1 MNLSRILFLFTSFFV
16 LSCSESN
23 DRTTYE
29 IKSESVVFI
38 DDNKSTF
45 EQGDYLWFNI
55 NIPSNQT
62 DDLSGKS
69 LDIFE
74 LTKANETFFGFSLF
88 AVNGDG
94 FTPVRFEAEDLVIEK
109 GLVNV
114 IDYREPAN
122 TELLGVAQY
131 LNRTYEMRVGIPLNT
146 IGEFFLA
153 NATLGSGTQGMAFNP
168 TNGSDIQI
176 SLSTK
181 IQGSNPEGRYYIT
194 VN

>member
-1 MNLSRILFLFTSFFV
+1 MKLSRLLFLLTSFLV

-23 DRTTYE
+23 NRTTYE
-29 IKSESVVFI
+29 IKSENVVFI
-38 DDNKSTF
+38 DDDKTTF
-45 EQGDYLWFNI
+45 EQGDYLWLNI
-55 NIPSNQT
+55 KIPSTQV
-62 DDLSGKS
+62 DDLTGRS

-88 AVNGDG
+88 AENGDG
-94 FTPVRFEAEDLVIEK
+94 FTPVRFEVADIEIQK
-109 GLVNV
+109 GLLNV

-131 LNRTYEMRVGIPLNT
+131 MNGNYEMRAGIPLNT
-146 IGEFFLA
+146 IGKFFLA
-153 NATLGSGTQGMAFNP
+153 NTELGSGTQGMAFNP
-168 TNGSDIQI
+168 ANGSDIQI

-181 IQGSNPEGRYYIT
+181 IQSSNSEGRYYLS